1 MKKLPS
7 FLFGLVL
14 ALTQIGHAMAI
25 EEPAYQVMIKDG
37 DFELRRYNTMIIAEV
52 VVTGSLSEASNKG
65 FRQVADYIFGNN
77 EDPLKKQAEKI
88 EMTAPVT
95 VEPDLSSKIA
105 MTAPVTVES
114 QGGNQQ
120 STWKLS
126 FVMPSKFTLETLPKP
141 KNNNINIREIKSH
154 DLAVVRFS
162 GFVDEEKMQVQSKR
176 LEAWLRQQTLTAQG
190 TVQLSRY
197 NPPWTLPFFR
207 RNEIWLRVGSKG
219 Q

>member
-1 MKKLPS
+1 MRQNMIKRLVFPLL
-7 FLFGLVL
+7 FLAQLFVG
-14 ALTQIGHAMAI
+14 AAMAI
-25 EEPAYQVMIKDG
+25 EEPKYSVIEKTDP
-37 DFELRRYNTMIIAEV
+37 FELRQYAPMIVAEV
-52 VVTGSLSEASNKG
+52 KVDGDLDEASNQG
-65 FRQVADYIFGNN
+65 FRLIAGYIFGQN
-77 EDPLKKQAEKI
+77 QVSEKI
-88 EMTAPVT
+88 AMTVPVA
-95 VEPDLSSKIA
+95 VEEQSSKSTKIA

-114 QGGNQQ
+114 QSGNQQ

-162 GFVDEEKMQVQSKR
+162 GFVDEEKMQTQTRR
-176 LEAWLRQQTLTAQG
+176 LEAWLKQQSLTSQG

-207 RNEIWLRVGSKG
+207 RNEIWLRVDSKG
-219 Q
+219 